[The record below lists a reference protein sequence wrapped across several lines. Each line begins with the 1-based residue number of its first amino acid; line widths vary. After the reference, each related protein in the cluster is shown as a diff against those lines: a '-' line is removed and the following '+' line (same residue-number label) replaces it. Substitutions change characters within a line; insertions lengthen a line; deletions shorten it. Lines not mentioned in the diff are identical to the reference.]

1 MQFQRQWPIWS
12 KRASEFSQTT
22 AGKVTGVA
30 LFVLAL
36 QSGLFFAL
44 LNWLLLLWWLSIPLS
59 MALGNAIRKKQVEQM
74 QQQAEEYNRQQ
85 ANPFAGFWSQQQ
97 SASSSGSSSRS
108 SSGGSKSRWDQDGP
122 VVDAEWTTID
132 EDTSRRR

>member
-1 MQFQRQWPIWS
+1 
-12 KRASEFSQTT
+12 
-22 AGKVTGVA
+22 VVGVA

-74 QQQAEEYNRQQ
+74 QQQQEEYQRQQ
-85 ANPFAGFWSQQQ
+85 ANPFAGFWSQAK
-97 SASSSGSSSRS
+97 SGKSSSSSGP
-108 SSGGSKSRWDQDGP
+108 SKAGWDQDGP
-122 VVDAEWTTID
+122 VVDAEWTTLD
-132 EDTSRRR
+132 DDTQRRR